1 MQEQFQNLG
10 SAIGNIFG
18 SVSGA
23 KEAITHFLGNGAS
36 DIVNNGAQL
45 VDAFLTTAGLK

>member
-1 MQEQFQNLG
+1 MQEKFQNLG

-23 KEAITHFLGNGAS
+23 KEAVVHFFGNGVS
-36 DIVNNGAQL
+36 EVVNTNAQL
-45 VDAFLTTAGLK
+45 VDAFLTAAGLK